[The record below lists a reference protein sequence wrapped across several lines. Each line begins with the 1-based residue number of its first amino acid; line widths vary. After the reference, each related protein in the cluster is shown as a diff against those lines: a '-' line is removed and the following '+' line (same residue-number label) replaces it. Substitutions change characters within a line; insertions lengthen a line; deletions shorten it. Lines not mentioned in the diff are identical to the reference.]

1 MDPARAKVYVTE
13 GLEHLFRNMN
23 EVENVRDTS
32 HCDPY
37 NHAPLFPAVTHIL
50 DVTYIPVAR
59 GGVDCGNLNYSSYY
73 GKDVVKVQV
82 AINAY
87 GLVSYV
93 TGPHPGSES
102 DSSLWGTSKDTS
114 HAFHPNLDAHHVVMG
129 DGAYAGA
136 WRCVIATRR
145 VGGTGD
151 ENRVGPLQQSILPRV
166 DCREYDGAHNLIRMR
181 VERAI
186 ARLKVFRILTY
197 QWLRLT
203 TVNDLK
209 EMTACVSIVANLHN
223 FMCKYALP
231 ELPVGPYPNK
241 VPDFVPC
248 RGEAPTPAEDEEDAE
263 EGTPRKSSGRTP
275 QVPDTSRQGDEDEDD
290 EYDLETLTAEIA
302 GGRSV
307 SDPFPVEAEEE
318 GDDVMDSLL
327 DATRSDDECAE
338 WHDL

>member
-136 WRCVIATRR
+136 WRCVMPL
-145 VGGTGD
+145 GGSAGPGSRTGWG
-151 ENRVGPLQQSILPRV
+151 RCSSRSCPGSTAVSTTG
-166 DCREYDGAHNLIRMR
+166 
-181 VERAI
+181 
-186 ARLKVFRILTY
+186 
-197 QWLRLT
+197 LT
-203 TVNDLK
+203 T
-209 EMTACVSIVANLHN
+209 
-223 FMCKYALP
+223 
-231 ELPVGPYPNK
+231 
-241 VPDFVPC
+241 
-248 RGEAPTPAEDEEDAE
+248 
-263 EGTPRKSSGRTP
+263 
-275 QVPDTSRQGDEDEDD
+275 
-290 EYDLETLTAEIA
+290 
-302 GGRSV
+302 
-307 SDPFPVEAEEE
+307 
-318 GDDVMDSLL
+318 
-327 DATRSDDECAE
+327 
-338 WHDL
+338 